1 MKATDLFTIILKVFG
16 IYLIKDV
23 LISIPPILSNFY
35 RFLEYSLEVGVFS
48 LLVSLLVVGI
58 YLGIVYLLIFKT
70 AWIISKLRLTSNLS
84 EEPMVMIYIALL
96 FIRLLSSSQALWFL
110 VFAIPQ
116 FVRHFYD
123 WFEYMDSRKHT
134 FGSNNYDYGPIL
146 IALSEVI
153 VGLLFLGNQR
163 TLVNFLESRRRA
175 SKGG

>member
-1 MKATDLFTIILKVFG
+1 
-16 IYLIKDV
+16 
-23 LISIPPILSNFY
+23 
-35 RFLEYSLEVGVFS
+35 VGVFS

-84 EEPMVMIYIALL
+84 EEPMVMNLHRSSIYTIAIIVTGLVV
-96 FIRLLSSSQALWFL
+96 L